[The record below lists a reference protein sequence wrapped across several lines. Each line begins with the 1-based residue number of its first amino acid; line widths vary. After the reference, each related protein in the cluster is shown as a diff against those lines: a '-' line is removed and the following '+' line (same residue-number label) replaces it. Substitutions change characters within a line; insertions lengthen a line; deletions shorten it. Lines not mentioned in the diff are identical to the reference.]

1 MVMEV
6 FVSKY
11 IRGSV
16 KIFSSG
22 VKQTWVP
29 MAGPV
34 MWSRACYPDAL
45 SLGFIICKMGI
56 MCPPRTDVERNEIK
70 HILCTQQCL
79 VYGKY

>member
-29 MAGPV
+29 TNGRT
-34 MWSRACYPDAL
+34 SRVVSGML
-45 SLGFIICKMGI
+45 
-56 MCPPRTDVERNEIK
+56 PRCSESWLRHLQNGHNVP
-70 HILCTQQCL
+70 TQN
-79 VYGKY
+79 